1 LTEKAPDRIDRLIIT
16 ALRADGRTP
25 NKTLA
30 KRLNVSETTIAA
42 RIRSLIERDVM
53 RVTVQRD
60 IYALGYQFHGF
71 ADLYVFGRNVDDV
84 ADDASRID
92 GILSVSL
99 HLGSPDIMVGF
110 GARDRGDLA
119 RILNDDL
126 SGLPGVQRLD
136 SYVALDIRKYES
148 GYAALGEQ

>member
-1 LTEKAPDRIDRLIIT
+1 VEKTPDKIDRLIMA
-16 ALRADGRTP
+16 ALHADGRTP

-30 KRLNVSETTIAA
+30 KRLGVSETTIAA
-42 RIRSLIERDVM
+42 RIRSLIDRNVM

-60 IYALGYQFHGF
+60 IYSLGYQFHGF

-84 ADDASRID
+84 ADDAS
-92 GILSVSL
+92 GIEGVLSVSL

-110 GARDRGDLA
+110 GARDRADLA
-119 RILNDDL
+119 RILNDEL
-126 SGLPGVQRLD
+126 SNLPGVQRLD
-136 SYVALDIRKYES
+136 SYIALEIRKYQS

>member
-1 LTEKAPDRIDRLIIT
+1 LEKAPDKIDRQIVA
-16 ALRADGRTP
+16 ALRLDGRTP

-30 KRLNVSETTIAA
+30 KRLNVSETTVAA
-42 RIRSLIERDVM
+42 RIRSLIERNVM

-92 GILSVSL
+92 GVLSVSL

-110 GARDRGDLA
+110 GARDRRDLT
-119 RILNDDL
+119 RVLNDEL
-126 SGLPGVQRLD
+126 SNLPGVQRLD
-136 SYVALDIRKYES
+136 SYVALQIRKYES
-148 GYAALGEQ
+148 GYAALGAE

>member
-1 LTEKAPDRIDRLIIT
+1 MIIA

-84 ADDASRID
+84 AEDASRVD
-92 GILSVSL
+92 GVLSVSL

-110 GARDRGDLA
+110 GARNRADLT
-119 RILNDDL
+119 RILNDAL
-126 SGLPGVQRLD
+126 SNLPGVQRLD
-136 SYVALDIRKYES
+136 SYVALEIRKYES
-148 GYAALGEQ
+148 GYAALGTQ